1 MKTIA
6 FIFARGGSKGLPR
19 KNILPLNGK
28 PLLGY
33 SIEMANKIKEVSE
46 VFVSTDDPDIAIVAE
61 KFKAHVITRPE
72 HLAQDD
78 SPEMLSWKHAVTYL
92 KEKNYQFDKFLSLPT
107 TAPLRNIMDVQS
119 CLDLLDS
126 NTDVVVAITESHRNP
141 FFNMVKIQQDGYVK
155 LLSND
160 GKTYT
165 RRQDVPKCYDMTT
178 VAYVTRPEFILL
190 TDSLFQGRVKAV
202 RIPRERAID
211 IDTEIDFLVAD
222 TIIKRKNSSN
232 A

>member
-1 MKTIA
+1 
-6 FIFARGGSKGLPR
+6 
-19 KNILPLNGK
+19 
-28 PLLGY
+28 
-33 SIEMANKIKEVSE
+33 MANKIKEVSE
-46 VFVSTDDPDIAIVAE
+46 VFVSTDDPDIARVAE
-61 KFKAHVITRPE
+61 KFKAHVISRPE
-72 HLAQDD
+72 YLAQDD

-92 KEKNYQFDKFLSLPT
+92 KEENYQFDKFLSLPT

-126 NTDVVVAITESHRNP
+126 NTDVVVTITESHRNP

-155 LLSND
+155 LLSVD
-160 GKTYT
+160 EKTYN
-165 RRQDVPKCYDMTT
+165 RRQDVPKYYDMTT

-190 TDSLFQGRVKAV
+190 ADSLFQGRVKAV

-211 IDTEIDFLVAD
+211 IDTEIDFLFAD